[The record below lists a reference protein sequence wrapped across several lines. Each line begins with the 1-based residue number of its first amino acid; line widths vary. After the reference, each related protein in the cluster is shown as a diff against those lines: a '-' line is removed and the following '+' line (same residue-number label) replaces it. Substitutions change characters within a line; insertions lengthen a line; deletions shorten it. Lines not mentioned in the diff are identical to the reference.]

1 MEIIFRGEFLDKDI
15 KLDNYVLELKN
26 KVDDAK
32 ELVDNALT
40 IYSNTAESFE
50 SEYLGG
56 ASENLKEYSQKL

>member
-40 IYSNTAESFE
+40 CR
-50 SEYLGG
+50 
-56 ASENLKEYSQKL
+56 QV